1 MSPPC
6 TPHRVVARA
15 ASGALEA
22 KEDAGGGG
30 GGGGGGR
37 GRANAGEFG
46 RMRAT
51 ASRRL
56 RSVQRSATVDVAS
69 AINHIIARHCQRAA
83 GGLLFGACAAA
94 QASECFVGLE
104 SEGSPFF
111 ICAHLLFR
119 EPSPTGSRPSGLIG
133 HHQREQ
139 ETTHSQNTKVG
150 KERESVVSKEIM
162 MGREATQ
169 TGRFYFRLPRRVH
182 STLTRETG

>member
-37 GRANAGEFG
+37 GRANAGECR

-56 RSVQRSATVDVAS
+56 ISVQRSATVDVAS

-83 GGLLFGACAAA
+83 GGLLFGTCAAA
-94 QASECFVGLE
+94 QASECFVGVK

-119 EPSPTGSRPSGLIG
+119 ETSPTGSRPSGLIG
-133 HHQREQ
+133 HHQRQQ
-139 ETTHSQNTKVG
+139 ETTHSKRCLLLWFTKNNDGPRSNTNG
-150 KERESVVSKEIM
+150 KILFQASSS
-162 MGREATQ
+162 
-169 TGRFYFRLPRRVH
+169 H
-182 STLTRETG
+182 STGATSYATGN

>member
-1 MSPPC
+1 MYT
-6 TPHRVVARA
+6 TPRGSKSCVRPTG
-15 ASGALEA
+15 SQRRRR
-22 KEDAGGGG
+22 
-30 GGGGGGR
+30 GR
-37 GRANAGEFG
+37 GWWGRRRAGTGECR

-94 QASECFVGLE
+94 QASECFAGAE

-111 ICAHLLFR
+111 ICALLLFR
-119 EPSPTGSRPSGLIG
+119 EPSPTGSRPGGLIG
-133 HHQREQ
+133 HHQRQ
-139 ETTHSQNTKVG
+139 KDTPHSQNTKVG
-150 KERESVVSKEIM
+150 KERDVVSKEIM

-169 TGRFYFRLPRRVH
+169 TGRFYFNFRLPRRVH
-182 STLTRETG
+182 AHS

>member
-15 ASGALEA
+15 ASGPPEA
-22 KEDAGGGG
+22 KDDAGGGG

-37 GRANAGEFG
+37 GRANAGECG

-94 QASECFVGLE
+94 QASECFAGAE

-111 ICAHLLFR
+111 ICALLLFR
-119 EPSPTGSRPSGLIG
+119 EPSPTGSRPGGLIG
-133 HHQREQ
+133 HHQRQ
-139 ETTHSQNTKVG
+139 KDTPHSQNTKVG
-150 KERESVVSKEIM
+150 KERDVVSKEIM

-169 TGRFYFRLPRRVH
+169 TGRFYFNFRLPRRVH
-182 STLTRETG
+182 AHS